1 MNNSVKDFA
10 DSTKNVCLCSTI
22 SIVLILIFII
32 SPLNKILIASII
44 GKIGIIILLIATVFM
59 IINNTYNF
67 TKNNGITMTNGSWDQ
82 LKSNIICNYIFAIFL
97 LILLLFVIK
106 KLFVA

>member
-1 MNNSVKDFA
+1 MNNSIKDFA

-32 SPLNKILIASII
+32 SPLNKILIASFI

-59 IINNTYNF
+59 VINNTYGF
-67 TKNNGITMTNGSWDQ
+67 TKNNDISMLDGSWNQ
-82 LKSNIICNYIFAIFL
+82 LKSNIICNYVFSIFL
-97 LILLLFVIK
+97 LILLLFVIR
-106 KLFVA
+106 KLFTA